1 MARKPSQKRAKITVE
16 AIVEAGFICVA
27 TRGMDGTTTRH
38 IAEIAGI
45 SVGSLYEYFENKE
58 AVYVAMNQ
66 YFTNEVLGMLKRL
79 TPELVQLGL
88 AAAIETMLYEFSDL
102 LKKND
107 ERYLKCI
114 RYAGQFQYDR
124 YANQVES
131 ALMDIVMRYVMHNP
145 QYLKVPDIPTVAYIG
160 INGGIFTVIR
170 HLILP
175 NPNISFEQ
183 MVNGMTRMI
192 NSYVNAELA
201 ALKQQETS

>member
-66 YFTNEVLGMLKRL
+66 YFTNEVLTMLKRL
-79 TPELVQLGL
+79 TPELVQLSL
-88 AAAIETMLYEFSDL
+88 AAAIEKMLYEFSDL

-124 YANQVES
+124 YANQVEA

-145 QYLKVPDIPTVAYIG
+145 QYLKVPNIPTIAYIG

-192 NSYVNAELA
+192 SSYINAELA
-201 ALKQQETS
+201 ALKQQEAG